1 MIKSFCNET
10 VKGKSEIFKYFS
22 YGCRGGGTPTL
33 VRPWGDIAGCIT
45 RPPLPQSGPS
55 EVAVPACIRNEID
68 VNDSRDLSKLP
79 RVGDC

>member
-1 MIKSFCNET
+1 MKQLREKVRSL
-10 VKGKSEIFKYFS
+10 SIFHM
-22 YGCRGGGTPTL
+22 GVGGGGTPTL